1 MRDIQKGEEKKE
13 TMNRSAV
20 LASLVL
26 ATLLALGV
34 VGPAAACND
43 AVCGSIVSKCTLLQ
57 SCNCTIEEGRECTC
71 CKRCQSCLEPLYTE
85 CCSCFE
91 GFCPQRN
98 VTQAAQDS
106 TVFDLDD
113 RVPELWDALLEGEDE
128 RWNKVVFPVELHPS
142 MVVNQNLNRGQ
153 QQQEVSQEGEQDT
166 VLTTMSDLVTV
177 NCTVAFHEQCM
188 SKDKCMQNC
197 RTMGATSGRWFGESG
212 GCCECI
218 GHNCRNYGLKEPRCL
233 GCIEDE
239 DGEELE
245 DQMSVSELEQMS
257 DAELEQYYNSYLDDA
272 ESRGED
278 EL

>member
-1 MRDIQKGEEKKE
+1 
-13 TMNRSAV
+13 MNRLAIFGAAA
-20 LASLVL
+20 ASLL
-26 ATLLALGV
+26 LLALN
-34 VGPAAACND
+34 VGPASAACND

-57 SCNCTIEEGRECTC
+57 SCNCTIEEGEECTC

-91 GFCPQRN
+91 GFCPQRPN

-106 TVFDLDD
+106 TVFDLDDD

-142 MVVNQNLNRGQ
+142 MVINQNLQKGQ
-153 QQQEVSQEGEQDT
+153 QEISPEGEQDT
-166 VLTTMSDLVTV
+166 ILTSTSDLVTV

-233 GCIEDE
+233 GCIDGE